1 MFEVTKVKQS
11 RYTDILKRIGGYY
24 ENVLSQND
32 ERANADELECAIIKE
47 SLLDLPKL
55 LAEITPPQVI
65 KSFIL
70 EQLDRLPP
78 TTQQVAKE
86 SALVGEFFSRQGRF
100 YLNLKIEFRNVFKN
114 LTKVIYHL
122 NSIRTGDEDRTKVD
136 RAFQQLID
144 AKIIE
149 PIKTSVTIS
158 RNANEKSIV
167 PRKSSLVKK
176 IKGHNSVKNWSS
188 ITKLKLDM

>member
-100 YLNLKIEFRNVFKN
+100 
-114 LTKVIYHL
+114 
-122 NSIRTGDEDRTKVD
+122 NS
-136 RAFQQLID
+136 
-144 AKIIE
+144 
-149 PIKTSVTIS
+149 
-158 RNANEKSIV
+158 N
-167 PRKSSLVKK
+167 
-176 IKGHNSVKNWSS
+176 
-188 ITKLKLDM
+188 